1 MTKLTKVAVDSVRTL
16 AQTLGRDI
24 YKWDSSL
31 PGFGVRAKA
40 TGTTSFMI
48 QYRNEFGKSRRHT
61 IGRYGVM
68 TLDEARKEA
77 RDLLSASSRGRDPR
91 ADKINKRNALS
102 VSDLA
107 DRYMSDH
114 CEGRCKDSTMAAH
127 RWLLDKFIVPKLG
140 RLQLNE
146 ITHADVDRL
155 HQSLKPTPYNA
166 NRVLGLL
173 KAMFGRA
180 EVWGLIPRGG
190 NPAMSVRPFRERK
203 RQRFLSPE
211 ELKRLA
217 RAIDDSEHERLISPQ
232 VAGAFRLLIATGARS
247 NEIRTLRWS
256 DIDWDR
262 RLLVIREH
270 KTDVNGIKTIPL
282 NTTALDILSEIP
294 PADGNLHVI
303 AGQKPGEPV
312 VNIQKPWRRLR
323 SRAGL
328 EDLRIHDLR
337 HSFASFGVTA
347 GASLPVIGG
356 LLGHRSM
363 TATSTY
369 AHLAA
374 DPLRDASER
383 VGSLVGEIMFSEKP
397 GSRGQQL
404 PKTET

>member
-1 MTKLTKVAVDSVRTL
+1 M
-16 AQTLGRDI
+16 
-24 YKWDSSL
+24 
-31 PGFGVRAKA
+31 
-40 TGTTSFMI
+40 
-48 QYRNEFGKSRRHT
+48 
-61 IGRYGVM
+61 
-68 TLDEARKEA
+68 
-77 RDLLSASSRGRDPR
+77 
-91 ADKINKRNALS
+91 
-102 VSDLA
+102 
-107 DRYMSDH
+107 
-114 CEGRCKDSTMAAH
+114 
-127 RWLLDKFIVPKLG
+127 
-140 RLQLNE
+140 
-146 ITHADVDRL
+146 
-155 HQSLKPTPYNA
+155 
-166 NRVLGLL
+166 
-173 KAMFGRA
+173 
-180 EVWGLIPRGG
+180 WGLIPRGG
-190 NPAMSVRPFRERK
+190 NPAISVRPFRERK
-203 RQRFLSPE
+203 RQRCLSPE

-217 RAIDDSEHERLISPQ
+217 RAIDDSKQERLISPQ
-232 VAGAFRLLIATGARS
+232 VAGAFRLLIVTGARS

-262 RLLVIREH
+262 RLLVIREN

-294 PADGNLHVI
+294 PTDGNPHVI
-303 AGQKPGEPV
+303 AGHNPGKPV
-312 VNIQKPWRRLR
+312 VNLQKPWRRLR

-383 VGSLVGEIMFSEKP
+383 VGSLVGEILFSEKP
-397 GSRGQQL
+397 NSLGPQL